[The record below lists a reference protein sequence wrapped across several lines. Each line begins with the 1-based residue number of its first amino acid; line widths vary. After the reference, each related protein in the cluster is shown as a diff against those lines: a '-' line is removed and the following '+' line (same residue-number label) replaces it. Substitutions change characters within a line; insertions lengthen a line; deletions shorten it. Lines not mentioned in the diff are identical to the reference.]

1 MKFLY
6 IILISFLGLIEASY
20 SQIPVR
26 YIHATDL
33 AKRWDEGM
41 PLGNGLLGALVWNK
55 NGQIRFALDQ
65 AELWDERPMKDLHG
79 PHFSYQWVEENW
91 KAGTYKKVQEALD
104 HPYDREPAPTKIP
117 GAAIE
122 IPHSIVGSNP
132 EVKLD
137 LFTASVKIKGKNGV
151 ELISFV
157 DANQP
162 VGWIKINNLSTPFS
176 ASLIIPP
183 YQNKVQSIGD
193 VVGGDDLGRLGYAK
207 ALIDSSSNFK
217 SFLQKGWGAFSYRST
232 MQWNKR
238 GNEVTI
244 IWTIQS
250 NDQNQ
255 SPSLDTISLSKLL
268 NKGFDDAFKQH
279 QVWWNNHWK
288 KSALQVPDTILQK
301 QWYITRYLMGA
312 ASRKNA
318 PPISLQ
324 AVWTADN
331 GKIAPWKGDFHHDLN
346 TELSYWPFY
355 SANDLAGA
363 SVFIDHLEKNKA
375 TYKAYTKS
383 YFKSNGLNVPG
394 VTTLKGTEMGGW
406 IQYAL
411 SPTISSWLAHHYDQQ
426 WKYSMDKNFLRN
438 TAYPWFKEVAIFL
451 EEITRIN
458 AGGFRQLPLS
468 SSPEFHDNSAQAW
481 FKQTTNYDLALMK
494 YVVSRASSLAKLLG
508 KTSEADRWNN
518 LAKSFPELSV
528 SSRGGLAVAPSVPY
542 DFSHRHFS
550 HLMAIYPLSLLK
562 KETHLNLIKQS
573 LKELDSIGSSGW
585 VGYSF
590 AWQGNLY
597 AHLGDGEKAANALRI
612 FSEAFCLPNNGFHVN
627 GDQSGKG
634 YANATY
640 RPFTLEGNFAFASGL
655 QDMLIQS
662 HAGFIEIMPAIPTDW
677 KNCSFNQ
684 LRTEGAFLVSAEK
697 VEGSLNTILVKANAT
712 GPLKI
717 KLDSNWKWKA
727 KGGLESPQLKNGFF
741 TAVVSKGTSIEFKN
755 TARKTQLQY
764 IE

>member
-6 IILISFLGLIEASY
+6 IFLISFLGLIEASY

-122 IPHSIVGSNP
+122 IPHSIIGSNP

-137 LFTASVKIKGKNGV
+137 LFTASVEIKGKNGV

-207 ALIDSSSNFK
+207 ALIDSNSNFK

-550 HLMAIYPLSLLK
+550 HLMAIYPLGLLK

-573 LKELDSIGSSGW
+573 LRELDSIGSSGW

-677 KNCSFNQ
+677 KNCSFKQ

-697 VEGSLNTILVKANAT
+697 VEGSLKTILVKANAT

-727 KGGLESPQLKNGFF
+727 TGGLQSPQLKNGFF

-755 TARKTQLQY
+755 TARKTQ
-764 IE
+764 

>member
-20 SQIPVR
+20 SQIPDR
-26 YIHATDL
+26 YIRATDL
-33 AKRWDEGM
+33 AKRWDEGI

-55 NGQIRFALDQ
+55 NGQIRFTLDQ

-91 KAGTYKKVQEALD
+91 KAGTYKKVQGALD

-137 LFTASVKIKGKNGV
+137 LFTASVEIKGKNGV

-207 ALIDSSSNFK
+207 ALIDSNSNFK

-232 MQWNKR
+232 MQWNQR

-255 SPSLDTISLSKLL
+255 APSLDTISLSKLL

-363 SVFIDHLEKNKA
+363 SVFIDHLEKNKP

-426 WKYSMDKNFLRN
+426 WKYSMDNNFLRN
-438 TAYPWFKEVAIFL
+438 SAYPWFKEVAIFL

-458 AGGFRQLPLS
+458 EGGFRQLPLS

-508 KTSEADRWNN
+508 EKTEADRWNN
-518 LAKSFPELSV
+518 LAKSFPELAV
-528 SSRGGLAVAPSVPY
+528 STRGGLAVAPSVPY

-550 HLMAIYPLSLLK
+550 HLMAIYPLGLLK

-597 AHLGDGEKAANALRI
+597 AHLGDGEKAAKALRI

-662 HAGFIEIMPAIPTDW
+662 HAGFIEIMPAIPYDW
-677 KNCSFNQ
+677 KNCSFKQ

-697 VEGSLNTILVKANAT
+697 VEGSLKTILVKANAT

-727 KGGLESPQLKNGFF
+727 TGGLESPQLKNGFF

-755 TARKTQLQY
+755 TARKTQ
-764 IE
+764 

>member
-1 MKFLY
+1 MKFLS
-6 IILISFLGLIEASY
+6 IILVAFLGLIESSY

-26 YIHATDL
+26 YIRASDL

-41 PLGNGLLGALVWNK
+41 PLGNGLMGALVWNK
-55 NGQIRFALDQ
+55 NERIRFALDH

-122 IPHSIVGSNP
+122 LPLSLVGSNP
-132 EVKLD
+132 EVILD
-137 LFTASVKIKGKNGV
+137 LFTASVLIKGKNGV
-151 ELISFV
+151 DIMSFV
-157 DANQP
+157 DANQNK
-162 VGWIKINNLSTPFS
+162 GWIKVSNLSSPFS
-176 ASLIIPP
+176 ADLIIPP
-183 YQNKVQSIGD
+183 YQNKIVSVGD

-207 ALIDSSSNFK
+207 ATIDSGSHYK
-217 SFLQKGWGAFSYRST
+217 SFLQKGWGDFSYRST
-232 MQWNKR
+232 MQWNQR

-244 IWTIQS
+244 VWTIQT

-255 SPSLDTISLSKLL
+255 PPTLDTLSLKQAL

-279 QVWWNNHWK
+279 QNWWANHWK
-288 KSALQVPDTILQK
+288 KSTIKIPDTQLQK

-355 SANDLAGA
+355 SANDLEGA
-363 SVFIDHLEKNKA
+363 TVFIDHLEKNKT
-375 TYKAYTKS
+375 TYQAYTKS
-383 YFKSNGLNVPG
+383 YFNTNGLNVPG
-394 VTTLKGTEMGGW
+394 VTTLMGTEMGGW

-426 WKYSMDKNFLRN
+426 WKYSMDKNFLREKV
-438 TAYPWFKEVAIFL
+438 YPWFKEVAIFL
-451 EEITRIN
+451 ENITRIN
-458 AGGFRQLPLS
+458 REGYRQLPLS
-468 SSPEFHDNSAQAW
+468 SSPEFHDNSAEAW
-481 FKQTTNYDLALMK
+481 FKQNTNYDLALMK
-494 YVVSRASSLAKLLG
+494 YAVGRASDMAKLLG
-508 KTSEADRWNN
+508 KSIDAERWNK
-518 LAKSFPELSV
+518 LAKSFPELALTQQ
-528 SSRGGLAVAPSVPY
+528 GGLALAPSVSY

-550 HLMAIYPLSLLK
+550 HLMAIYPLGLYK
-562 KETHLNLIKQS
+562 KETHQNLIRQS

-597 AHLGDGEKAANALRI
+597 AHLGDGEKAAKALQI
-612 FSEAFCLPNNGFHVN
+612 FTEAFCLPANGFHVN

-662 HAGFIEIMPAIPTDW
+662 HAGFIEIMPAIPAHW
-677 KNCSFNQ
+677 KNCSFKQ
-684 LRTEGAFLVSAEK
+684 FRTEGAFLVSAERL
-697 VEGSLNTILVKANAT
+697 EGSLKTIQVKAT
-712 GPLKI
+712 VRGPLKI
-717 KLDSNWKWKA
+717 KMNRNWQWRA
-727 KGGLESPQLKNGFF
+727 TGGLQSPQLKDGYF
-741 TAVVSKGTSIEFKN
+741 TAVVSKGTVIEFKN
-755 TARKTQLQY
+755 TENKNQ
-764 IE
+764 

>member
-6 IILISFLGLIEASY
+6 IFLISFLGLIEASY

-122 IPHSIVGSNP
+122 IPHSIVGLNP

-137 LFTASVKIKGKNGV
+137 LFTASVEIKGKNGV

-176 ASLIIPP
+176 AALIIPP

-207 ALIDSSSNFK
+207 ALIDSNSNFK

-232 MQWNKR
+232 MQWNQR

-255 SPSLDTISLSKLL
+255 SPSLDTISLSKQL

-301 QWYITRYLMGA
+301 QWYMTRYLMGA

-573 LKELDSIGSSGW
+573 LRELDSIGSSGW

-597 AHLGDGEKAANALRI
+597 AHLGDGEKAAKALRI

-677 KNCSFNQ
+677 KNCSFKQ

-697 VEGSLNTILVKANAT
+697 VEGSLKTILVKANAT

-717 KLDSNWKWKA
+717 KLNSNWKWKA
-727 KGGLESPQLKNGFF
+727 TGGLESPQLKNGFF

-755 TARKTQLQY
+755 TARKTQ
-764 IE
+764 

>member
-550 HLMAIYPLSLLK
+550 HLMAIYPLGLLK

-712 GPLKI
+712 GPIKI

-727 KGGLESPQLKNGFF
+727 TGGLELPQLKNGFF

-755 TARKTQLQY
+755 TARKTQLQ
-764 IE
+764 

>member
-6 IILISFLGLIEASY
+6 ITLVAFVGLIQQSY
-20 SQIPVR
+20 GQIPVR
-26 YIHATDL
+26 FIHATEL

-41 PLGNGLLGALVWNK
+41 PMGNGLLGALVWNK
-55 NGQIRFALDQ
+55 NGNIRFALDQ
-65 AELWDERPMKDLHG
+65 AELWDERAMKDLHG

-122 IPHSIVGSNP
+122 LPLSIVGPNP

-137 LFTASVKIKGKNGV
+137 LYTASVTMKGKNGV
-151 ELISFV
+151 ELISFI
-157 DANQP
+157 DANQQ
-162 VGWIKINNLSTPFS
+162 VGWIKIKNLQTPFS

-193 VVGGDDLGRLGYAK
+193 VVGGDDLGRLGYNK
-207 ALIDSSSNFK
+207 ATIDSGKNFK
-217 SFLQKGWGAFSYRST
+217 SFLQKGWGDFSYRST
-232 MQWNKR
+232 MQWNQK

-250 NDQNQ
+250 NDNNQ
-255 SPSLDTISLSKLL
+255 PPILDTLLLKHAL
-268 NKGFDDAFKQH
+268 NKDFENAFVQH
-279 QVWWNNHWK
+279 QNWWANHWK
-288 KSALQVPDTILQK
+288 KSSIQIPDNQLQK

-355 SANDLAGA
+355 SANDLDGA
-363 SVFIDHLEKNKA
+363 AVFIDHLEKNKA
-375 TYKAYTKS
+375 VYKAYTKS
-383 YFKSNGLNVPG
+383 YFKTNGLNVPG

-438 TAYPWFKEVAIFL
+438 TAYPWFKEVALFL
-451 EEITRIN
+451 ESITKIN
-458 AGGFRQLPLS
+458 SNGHRQLPLS

-481 FKQTTNYDLALMK
+481 FKQNTNYDLALMK
-494 YVVSRASSLAKLLG
+494 YAASRASALAKLLG
-508 KTSEADRWNN
+508 KTTEAQRWNN
-518 LAKSFPELSV
+518 LAKSFPELALTNQ
-528 SSRGGLAVAPSVPY
+528 GGLAVAPLVPY

-550 HLMAIYPLSLLK
+550 HLMAIYPLGLYK
-562 KETHLNLIKQS
+562 KETHQNLIKQS

-597 AHLGDGEKAANALRI
+597 AHIGDGEKAAKALRI

-634 YANATY
+634 YASATY

-662 HAGFIEIMPAIPTDW
+662 HAGFIEIMPAIPNNWT
-677 KNCSFNQ
+677 NCSFTQ
-684 LRTEGAFLVSAEK
+684 LRTEGAFLVDAEK
-697 VEGSLNTILVKANAT
+697 TNGVLKTIQVKATAS

-717 KLDSNWKWKA
+717 KMPGNWKWEA
-727 KGGLESPQLKNGFF
+727 KGRLELPQLKNGFF
-741 TAVVSKGTSIEFKN
+741 TAVITKGTLLEFKN
-755 TARKTQLQY
+755 IGYK

>member
-20 SQIPVR
+20 SQIPDR
-26 YIHATDL
+26 YIRATDL
-33 AKRWDEGM
+33 AKRWDEGI

-91 KAGTYKKVQEALD
+91 KAGTYKKVQGALD

-137 LFTASVKIKGKNGV
+137 LFTASVEIKGKNGV

-207 ALIDSSSNFK
+207 ALIDSNSNFK

-232 MQWNKR
+232 MQWNQR

-255 SPSLDTISLSKLL
+255 APSLDTISLSKLL

-363 SVFIDHLEKNKA
+363 SVFIDHLEKNKP

-438 TAYPWFKEVAIFL
+438 SAYPWFKEVAIFL

-458 AGGFRQLPLS
+458 EGGFRQLPLS

-508 KTSEADRWNN
+508 EKTEADRWNN
-518 LAKSFPELSV
+518 LAKSFPELAV
-528 SSRGGLAVAPSVPY
+528 STRGGLAVAPSVPY

-550 HLMAIYPLSLLK
+550 HLMAIYPLGLLK

-597 AHLGDGEKAANALRI
+597 AHLGDGEKAAKALRI

-662 HAGFIEIMPAIPTDW
+662 HAGFIEIMPAIPYDW
-677 KNCSFNQ
+677 KNCSFKQ

-697 VEGSLNTILVKANAT
+697 VEGSLKTILVKANAT

-727 KGGLESPQLKNGFF
+727 TGGLESPQLKNGFF

-755 TARKTQLQY
+755 TARKTQ
-764 IE
+764 